1 MKPIQK
7 YLLIVLILGITS
19 FQVSAG
25 SEKKMGDSAVVEN
38 EIKPMFDF
46 FGSDEILE
54 ITLQF
59 NMRNFIKARLEPDKN
74 FEARLTVVT
83 PDKQTLTQDIK
94 MRARGK
100 MRRKFCT
107 FPPIMLKMKKC
118 QDQEQVFPKGNIKLV
133 THCSQAANFENYL
146 MKEYLAYKLYNV
158 ITPYSLRTRLVIVN
172 YVDSLNPKRSI
183 REYGFLIENEKELAA
198 RNNAIII
205 ENLKIGQNHM
215 DNYEMTRVAL
225 FNYMIG
231 NTDWSV
237 AEQHNVKVLKI
248 DEPTSEK
255 GIPVTYDFDY
265 SGFVNTTY
273 SSPNDQIPITHVT
286 ERYFQGGCYS
296 DEVFRKVIEEFENL
310 KPELMKTI
318 EEFPYMQ
325 NGQKKLAASFINS
338 FFKKYKREDALI
350 ADINRTCLRMN

>member
-1 MKPIQK
+1 
-7 YLLIVLILGITS
+7 
-19 FQVSAG
+19 
-25 SEKKMGDSAVVEN
+25 
-38 EIKPMFDF
+38 
-46 FGSDEILE
+46 
-54 ITLQF
+54 
-59 NMRNFIKARLEPDKN
+59 
-74 FEARLTVVT
+74 
-83 PDKQTLTQDIK
+83 
-94 MRARGK
+94 
-100 MRRKFCT
+100 
-107 FPPIMLKMKKC
+107 MLKMKKC

-172 YVDSLNPKRSI
+172 YVDSLNPKRTI
-183 REYGFLIENEKELAA
+183 REYGFLIENEDELAA
-198 RNNAIII
+198 RNNAIVI
-205 ENLKIGQNHM
+205 ENPKIGQNHM

-248 DEPTSEK
+248 DEPTAEK

-265 SGFVNTTY
+265 SGFVNTAY

-296 DEVFRKVIEEFENL
+296 DELFRKVIEEFENL

-318 EEFPYMQ
+318 DEFPYMP
-325 NGQKKLAASFINS
+325 NGQKKLATIFING
-338 FFKKYKREDALI
+338 FFKKFKREDALI
-350 ADINRTCLRMN
+350 ADINRTCLKLN